1 MINVVDIMRLQPDSE
16 HPHGLSD
23 HEFDSLFTTDKPV
36 IFAYHGYP
44 WLIHRLTYRRT
55 NHAQMHV
62 RGFKERGTTTTPF
75 DMVMLNDLDRFHLV
89 IDVIDRVEGLANRA
103 AALRQRMVD
112 ARLAAR
118 RYTREHGEDDPDISG
133 WTWDSDYR
141 SNSKSSGHA
150 QREPRK
156 SPVNWPAMS
165 EQAVAPHPHP
175 VVGQLAAL
183 HHFRTYVDIGVVV
196 VVLALTN
203 LIAHFTTP
211 WASIA
216 TVPAAAVGLVILVRS
231 RGLGWAEL
239 GLSREHWK
247 AGAGY
252 AVAAVAV
259 VLSVIAIGMLLP
271 WTRPMFMN
279 NNYATVSGALI
290 ASMIIIPLQT
300 VIPEEL
306 AFRGVLHGALNRAW
320 GFRGVAAAGSLLFG
334 LWHIATSLGL
344 TSSNV
349 GFTRLFGGGLLGT
362 VAGVVLA
369 VAATAVAGFVFT
381 WLRRRSGSL
390 IAPIALH
397 WSLNGLGALAA
408 ALVWHLST

>member
-1 MINVVDIMRLQPDSE
+1 MS
-16 HPHGLSD
+16 
-23 HEFDSLFTTDKPV
+23 
-36 IFAYHGYP
+36 
-44 WLIHRLTYRRT
+44 
-55 NHAQMHV
+55 AQA
-62 RGFKERGTTTTPF
+62 
-75 DMVMLNDLDRFHLV
+75 
-89 IDVIDRVEGLANRA
+89 LAPN
-103 AALRQRMVD
+103 
-112 ARLAAR
+112 
-118 RYTREHGEDDPDISG
+118 
-133 WTWDSDYR
+133 
-141 SNSKSSGHA
+141 
-150 QREPRK
+150 
-156 SPVNWPAMS
+156 
-165 EQAVAPHPHP
+165 PHP

-259 VLSVIAIGMLLP
+259 VLTVIAIGMLLP
-271 WTRPMFMN
+271 WTRPMFLN
-279 NNYATVSGALI
+279 DNYATVSGAVI
-290 ASMIIIPLQT
+290 ASMLIIPLQT

-381 WLRRRSGSL
+381 WLRKRSGSL

-408 ALVWHLST
+408 ALVWHLSR

>member
-1 MINVVDIMRLQPDSE
+1 MADHDS
-16 HPHGLSD
+16 
-23 HEFDSLFTTDKPV
+23 V
-36 IFAYHGYP
+36 
-44 WLIHRLTYRRT
+44 
-55 NHAQMHV
+55 
-62 RGFKERGTTTTPF
+62 
-75 DMVMLNDLDRFHLV
+75 
-89 IDVIDRVEGLANRA
+89 
-103 AALRQRMVD
+103 
-112 ARLAAR
+112 
-118 RYTREHGEDDPDISG
+118 
-133 WTWDSDYR
+133 
-141 SNSKSSGHA
+141 
-150 QREPRK
+150 
-156 SPVNWPAMS
+156 
-165 EQAVAPHPHP
+165 AVQPHPL
-175 VVGQLAAL
+175 VGQLAAL
-183 HHFRTYVDIGVVV
+183 HRFRTYVDIAVVV

-211 WASIA
+211 WASVA
-216 TVPAAAVGLVILVRS
+216 TVPVAAVGLVILLRVQ
-231 RGLGWAEL
+231 GLGWAEL
-239 GLSREHWK
+239 GLGREHWK
-247 AGAGY
+247 SGIGY
-252 AVAAVAV
+252 ALAAVAIV
-259 VLSVIAIGMLLP
+259 VAVIAFGALLP
-271 WTRPMFMN
+271 LTRPLFLN

-349 GFTRLFGGGLLGT
+349 GFTRLFGGGLPGE

-408 ALVWHLST
+408 AAVWHLTA

>member
-1 MINVVDIMRLQPDSE
+1 
-16 HPHGLSD
+16 
-23 HEFDSLFTTDKPV
+23 
-36 IFAYHGYP
+36 
-44 WLIHRLTYRRT
+44 
-55 NHAQMHV
+55 
-62 RGFKERGTTTTPF
+62 
-75 DMVMLNDLDRFHLV
+75 
-89 IDVIDRVEGLANRA
+89 
-103 AALRQRMVD
+103 
-112 ARLAAR
+112 
-118 RYTREHGEDDPDISG
+118 
-133 WTWDSDYR
+133 
-141 SNSKSSGHA
+141 
-150 QREPRK
+150 
-156 SPVNWPAMS
+156 MS
-165 EQAVAPHPHP
+165 EQVVAEHPHP

-183 HHFRTYVDIGVVV
+183 HHFRTYTDIAVVV
-196 VVLALTN
+196 VVLAISN

-211 WASIA
+211 WASVA
-216 TVPAAAVGLVILVRS
+216 TVPAAAAMLLILVRS
-231 RGLGWAEL
+231 RGLGWTEL

-247 AGAGY
+247 SGLGY
-252 AVAAVAV
+252 ALAAVAV
-259 VLSVIAIGMLLP
+259 VVSVIAVGALLP

-300 VIPEEL
+300 VIPEEV

-349 GFTRLFGGGLLGT
+349 GFSHLFGGGVLGT

-369 VAATAVAGFVFT
+369 VAATGAAGFVFT

-408 ALVWHLST
+408 ALVWHLSA

>member
-1 MINVVDIMRLQPDSE
+1 M
-16 HPHGLSD
+16 SD
-23 HEFDSLFTTDKPV
+23 
-36 IFAYHGYP
+36 
-44 WLIHRLTYRRT
+44 
-55 NHAQMHV
+55 
-62 RGFKERGTTTTPF
+62 
-75 DMVMLNDLDRFHLV
+75 
-89 IDVIDRVEGLANRA
+89 A
-103 AALRQRMVD
+103 A
-112 ARLAAR
+112 
-118 RYTREHGEDDPDISG
+118 
-133 WTWDSDYR
+133 
-141 SNSKSSGHA
+141 
-150 QREPRK
+150 
-156 SPVNWPAMS
+156 
-165 EQAVAPHPHP
+165 AVAPHPHP
-175 VVGQLAAL
+175 LVSQLAAL
-183 HHFRTYVDIGVVV
+183 HHFRTYADIAVVV
-196 VVLALTN
+196 VVLAMTN
-203 LIAHFTTP
+203 LVAHFTTP

-216 TVPAAAVGLVILVRS
+216 TVPAAAVGLLILVRS

-239 GLSREHWK
+239 GLSREQWK
-247 AGAGY
+247 PGVGY
-252 AVAAVAV
+252 AAAAVALV
-259 VLSVIAIGMLLP
+259 ASVIAVGALLP

-306 AFRGVLHGALNRAW
+306 AFRGVLHGALDRAW

-349 GFTRLFGGGLLGT
+349 GFTRIFGGGILGT

-369 VAATAVAGFVFT
+369 VLATGAAGFVFT

-390 IAPIALH
+390 LAPIALH